1 MQRCSPIA
9 LTFPWGEDPQ
19 MSAFLRGTIVTSL
32 LALAGCGGSSSTNTS
47 GTGGASTTTAS
58 GGAASSSGGLGGGF
72 SFDAGT
78 SDGGLDPDA
87 ACAAQSASATL
98 SKKPVDIIVV
108 IDNSG
113 SMTAEI
119 QGVQQ
124 NINQNFATIIESSG
138 LDYRVIMLTRHGSA
152 SALQS
157 VCVEAPLSGIAAGGC
172 NPPPAQPVDNPPK
185 FFHYSVEIASR
196 DSWCKILNTF
206 DKPDEFNHAP
216 NGWKDWLRPDSFKTF
231 VEITDDGVGC
241 TFNGKTYQDSNT
253 VAAGTA
259 TAPVFDADLLALSPM
274 HFGDA
279 MQRNYTFYSI
289 VAMGFNTPAT
299 KPYEPTDPVLA
310 TKCPTAANP
319 GTGHQALSVLTG
331 ALRFPICDTTS
342 YDVVFQAIAD
352 GVIKGAKVA
361 CDFPVPEAPPGKTID
376 LATVIVAYTPGG
388 MGAQTTF
395 KQVKDAASCA
405 PGSFYIE
412 GDTTIR
418 LCPDACTLV
427 QMDDMAKIDV
437 LFGCG
442 GGVN

>member
-1 MQRCSPIA
+1 MRN
-9 LTFPWGEDPQ
+9 L
-19 MSAFLRGTIVTSL
+19 LLHGTIITSL
-32 LALAGCGGSSSTNTS
+32 LAVAGCGSSGSNNNTS
-47 GTGGASTTTAS
+47 GSGGATTTGAS
-58 GGAASSSGGLGGGF
+58 GGADTGSSTTSGGLGGGF
-72 SFDAGT
+72 SFDAGS

-98 SKKPVDIIVV
+98 TKKPVDIIVI

-124 NINQNFATIIESSG
+124 NINQNFASIIENSG

-152 SALQS
+152 SGSQS

-172 NPPPAQPVDNPPK
+172 SPPPPQPVDNPPR
-185 FFHYSVEIASR
+185 FFHYSVEIGSR
-196 DSWCKILNTF
+196 NSWCKILSTFNT
-206 DKPDEFNHAP
+206 PDEFNHAP
-216 NGWKDWLRPDSFKTF
+216 NGWQAWLRPDSFKTF
-231 VEITDDGVGC
+231 VEITDDGMGC
-241 TFNGKTYQDSNT
+241 SYNGKSYQDGNS
-253 VAAGTA
+253 VAGGT
-259 TAPVFDADLLALSPM
+259 TAASQFDADLLALSPAN
-274 HFGDA
+274 FGDA
-279 MQRNYTFYSI
+279 TQRNYTFYSI
-289 VAMGFNTPAT
+289 VAMGYNTPAT
-299 KPYEPTDPVLA
+299 KPYEPTDPVLT
-310 TKCPTAANP
+310 TKCPTAANA

-342 YDVVFQAIAD
+342 YDAVFQAIAD

-361 CDFPVPEAPPGKTID
+361 CDFPVPEPPPGKTID
-376 LATVIVAYTPGG
+376 LDTVIVAYTPSGTG
-388 MGAQTTF
+388 TQTTF
-395 KQVKDAASCA
+395 KQVADASACA

-412 GDTTIR
+412 GGTTIR

-427 QMDDMAKIDV
+427 QTDDMAKIDV